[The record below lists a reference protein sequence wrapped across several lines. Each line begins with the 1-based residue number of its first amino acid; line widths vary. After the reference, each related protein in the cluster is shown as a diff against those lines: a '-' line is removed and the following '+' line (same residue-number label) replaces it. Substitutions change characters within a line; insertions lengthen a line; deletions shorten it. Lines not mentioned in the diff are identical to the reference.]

1 MEARVEQI
9 KTAILQYWKS
19 NKILWIGQAI
29 SIFIFAVIISLYDV
43 PADAWQY
50 AALLIVVSL
59 MALTTYDFLRFFR
72 KHQKL
77 TEASRQ
83 ILFRSNA
90 LEEPKYGIEKDYMRI
105 IRIQAEEIQRIVT
118 ESDLTKTDMLD
129 YYSMWVH
136 QIKTP
141 ISAMHLMLQTNK
153 TTESGALRLEL
164 FKIEQYVEMALNYLR
179 LGSDSTDFVI
189 KPYKISEIIKNAIK
203 KYKGIFIEKNITL
216 KFEEMDFVTITDEKW
231 LSFAIEQILSNAL
244 KYTTTGSITIYMEGD
259 TLAIR
264 DTGCGIIKEDLPRV
278 FEKGFTGYN
287 GRMDKKSTGIGLYL
301 SKRILN
307 KLSHDIAISSEPGE
321 GTVLRIRFEPYND
334 VRLDREM

>member
-1 MEARVEQI
+1 MEQF
-9 KTAILQYWKS
+9 KTAIWQYWKS

-29 SIFIFAVIISLYDV
+29 SICIFAVIISLYDI

-59 MALTTYDFLRFFR
+59 MALTTYDFLRYYR

-77 TEASRQ
+77 EEASRQ
-83 ILFRSNA
+83 ILFKPNA

-118 ESDLTKTDMLD
+118 ESDLSRTDMLD

-189 KPYKISEIIKNAIK
+189 KPYKISEIIKKAIK

-259 TLAIR
+259 TLAIE

-321 GTVLRIRFEPYND
+321 GTVLRIRFEPYKD

>member
-1 MEARVEQI
+1 VDHF
-9 KTAILQYWKS
+9 KTAIWQYWSS

-29 SIFIFAVIISLYDV
+29 SICIFAVIISLYDI

-50 AALLIVVSL
+50 AALLIFVTS
-59 MALTTYDFLRFFR
+59 MALSTYDFLRFYR

-77 TEASRQ
+77 IETSRQ
-83 ILFRSNA
+83 ILFKPNA
-90 LEEPKYGIEKDYMRI
+90 LEEPKNGIEKDYMRI
-105 IRIQAEEIQRIVT
+105 IRIQADEIQRIVT
-118 ESDLTKTDMLD
+118 ESDLSRTDMLD

-153 TTESGALRLEL
+153 TSESIALRLEL

-189 KPYKISEIIKNAIK
+189 KPYKLSDIIKGAIK
-203 KYKGIFIEKNITL
+203 KYKGIFIEKNIAL
-216 KFEEMDFVTITDEKW
+216 KFEEMDYVIITDEKW
-231 LSFAIEQILSNAL
+231 LAFAIEQILSNAL
-244 KYTTTGSITIYMEGD
+244 KYTTSGSISIHMEGD
-259 TLAIR
+259 TLVIE

-307 KLSHDIAISSEPGE
+307 KLSHDIAIASEPGV
-321 GTVLRIRFEPYND
+321 GTVLRIRFEPYKD

>member
-1 MEARVEQI
+1 VNLL
-9 KTAILQYWKS
+9 KTVIWQYWSS
-19 NKILWIGQAI
+19 NKILWIGQAV
-29 SIFIFAVIISLYDV
+29 SIGIFAVIISLYDI

-50 AALLIVVSL
+50 AALLIFVVL
-59 MALTTYDFLRFFR
+59 MALTTYDFLRFYR

-83 ILFRSNA
+83 ILFKPDV
-90 LEEPKYGIEKDYMRI
+90 LQEPKNGIEKDYMAI
-105 IRIQAEEIQRIVT
+105 IRIQADEIQRIVT
-118 ESDLTKTDMLD
+118 ESDLSRTDMLD

-141 ISAMHLMLQTNK
+141 ISAMHLMLQTSK
-153 TTESGALRLEL
+153 SAESGALKLEL

-189 KPYKISEIIKNAIK
+189 KPYKLSDIIKSSVK
-203 KYKGIFIEKNITL
+203 KYKSIFIEKNITL
-216 KFEEMDFVTITDEKW
+216 KFEEMDYVTITDEKW
-231 LSFAIEQILSNAL
+231 LAFAIEQILSNAL
-244 KYTTTGSITIYMEGD
+244 KYTNSGSISIRMERE
-259 TLAIR
+259 TLLIE
-264 DTGCGIIKEDLPRV
+264 DTGCGIIVEDLPRV

-307 KLSHDIAISSEPGE
+307 KLSHDIAIASEPGV
-321 GTVLRIRFEPYND
+321 GTVLKIRFEPYRH

>member
-1 MEARVEQI
+1 MDHF
-9 KTAILQYWKS
+9 KTVIWQYWSS

-29 SIFIFAVIISLYDV
+29 AICIFAVIISLYDV

-50 AALLIVVSL
+50 AALLIFVCTT
-59 MALTTYDFLRFFR
+59 ALYTYDFLRFYR

-77 TEASRQ
+77 TEASGQ
-83 ILFRSNA
+83 ILFKPNV
-90 LEEPKYGIEKDYMRI
+90 LEKSVNGIEKDYMRI
-105 IRIQAEEIQRIVT
+105 IRVQSDEIHRIVT
-118 ESDLTKTDMLD
+118 ESDLSRTDMLD

-153 TTESGALRLEL
+153 TTGSNALRLEL

-189 KPYKISEIIKNAIK
+189 KPYKLSEIVKSAIK
-203 KYKGIFIEKNITL
+203 KYKGIFIEKNISL
-216 KFEEMDFVTITDEKW
+216 NFEEIDFVVITDEKW

-244 KYTTTGSITIYMEGD
+244 KYTSSGSITIRMEGE
-259 TLAIR
+259 TLVIA

-301 SKRILN
+301 SKRVLN
-307 KLSHDIAISSEPGE
+307 KLSHEIAIASEPGA
-321 GTVLRIRFEPYND
+321 GTVLRIRFEPYRH